1 MGWTIV
7 GVDEV
12 GRGCLA
18 GPVVCAA
25 VIIPNEDRPWVDLVK
40 DSKKVSPK
48 RRQLLSEYITE
59 ECIYSIREGSSKLVD
74 SQNILQ
80 ATLQTMKVCVESVVS
95 QVGNVDFVLVDGN
108 QKIPGLSVPQKTVIH
123 GDSLHKSIGAASI
136 IAKVHRDSYMVGMD
150 GLYPEYGFAQHKG
163 YGTAQHREAIMMHG
177 PCKIHRLTFKGVHEY
192 AVKSSKVIGDS
203 TFKP

>member
-25 VIIPNEDRPWVDLVK
+25 VIIPNEDRPWVDLIK
-40 DSKKVSPK
+40 DSKKLSLK
-48 RRQLLSEYITE
+48 RRQLLSEYIIE
-59 ECIYSIREGSSKLVD
+59 ECIYSIREGSPELVD

-80 ATLQTMKVCVESVVS
+80 ATLRTMKACVESVAS
-95 QVGNVDFVLVDGN
+95 QMGSVDFVLVDGN
-108 QKIPGLSVPQKTVIH
+108 QKIPELSIPQKAVIH
-123 GDSLHKSIGAASI
+123 GDALHKAIGAASI
-136 IAKVHRDSYMVGMD
+136 IAKVYRDNYMVGMD
-150 GLYPEYGFAQHKG
+150 ELYPEYGFAQHKG
-163 YGTAQHREAIMMHG
+163 YGTEQHRKAVMIHG

-192 AVKSSKVIGDS
+192 AVKGS
-203 TFKP
+203 TAI